1 VVVDL
6 ARGPNGGLTLPEEAL
21 VLALDLENRGCTL
34 RQDGDRLRVL
44 GPGGAKPALSEGDV
58 EAIRRWKAHLL
69 ALLAYVAPENIG

>member
-1 VVVDL
+1 MVVDL

-44 GPGGAKPALSEGDV
+44 GPGGAKPELSAADV

-69 ALLAYVAPENIG
+69 ALVAYEPPKI